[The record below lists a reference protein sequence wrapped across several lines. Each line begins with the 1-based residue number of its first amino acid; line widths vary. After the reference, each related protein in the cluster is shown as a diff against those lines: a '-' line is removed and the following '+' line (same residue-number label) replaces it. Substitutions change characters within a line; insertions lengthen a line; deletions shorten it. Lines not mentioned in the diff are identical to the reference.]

1 MDNYRTGRW
10 WTSKKGAKG
19 TVKKCVKKA
28 VKPGARI
35 GVNGFDG
42 GGKVS
47 AGFKD
52 GPGRRSDLVQPGRW
66 AGGVIIQRRPDG
78 GVMKG

>member
-1 MDNYRTGRW
+1 MVDI
-10 WTSKKGAKG
+10 KKGGAKG
-19 TVKKCVKKA
+19 TVKKCVKKT

-66 AGGVIIQRRPDG
+66 AGG
-78 GVMKG
+78 

>member
-19 TVKKCVKKA
+19 TVKKCVKKT

-52 GPGRRSDLVQPGRW
+52 GPGRR
-66 AGGVIIQRRPDG
+66 
-78 GVMKG
+78 